1 MAPQINGTSAQE
13 EEEKDNE
20 EQGFYEIEKNLN
32 KLCDF
37 LRSNEGPVVREAVE
51 MDKRVY
57 YLKGEKLVNFL
68 FEPKK
73 GVKWPKSLP
82 RFASR
87 QDAIDVCKNLCD
99 LHYMHRSEKVGKG
112 ELAVSR
118 VRDFDETAYFTW
130 MYEGNKAFSHMMTTL
145 LIIGFL
151 FFTCY
156 PIWPQWLKIFAWY
169 MSVTF
174 LIVVFSICLV
184 RGSIFTM
191 VWILGYDFWI
201 LPNLFDEELN
211 VSDSF
216 KPLYSLQKSAPGQGI
231 FRLGVL
237 VGVSSFC
244 WWAITQPSEFDGML
258 AAQKSFID
266 DLYSGNL
273 LSDTSQNAKDNID
286 KPFGSKSLEE
296 LLEDLDSADDRKE
309 NEAPKIVT
317 EEEKLDSMFDNLMD
331 EEEDIDPDIE

>member
-1 MAPQINGTSAQE
+1 MGTSNGTSKAE
-13 EEEKDNE
+13 EP
-20 EQGFYEIEKNLN
+20 GFYENEKNID

-37 LRSNEGPVVREAVE
+37 LRSNDGPVVREAVE

-82 RFASR
+82 RFKSR
-87 QDAIDVCKNLCD
+87 QDAIDVCKALCE

-118 VRDFDETAYFTW
+118 IRDFDETTYFTW
-130 MYEGNKAFSHMMTTL
+130 MYEGNKTFSHFMTTL
-145 LIIGFL
+145 LIVGFL

-174 LIVVFSICLV
+174 LIVVFTLCLV
-184 RGSIFTM
+184 RGFVFMI
-191 VWILGYDFWI
+191 VWILGYDLWI

-216 KPLYSLQKSAPGQGI
+216 KPIYSCIKSAPGQGI
-231 FRLGVL
+231 YRLGVL

-244 WWAITQPSEFDGML
+244 YWAVTQPSEFDGFIT
-258 AAQKSFID
+258 AQKSFLD

-273 LSDTSQNAKDNID
+273 LGDKSQVDKDNID
-286 KPFGSKSLEE
+286 VPFGQKSLEK
-296 LLEDLDSADDRKE
+296 LLEDLDSEDDLEE
-309 NEAPKIVT
+309 NAPPKVIT
-317 EEEKLDSMFDNLMD
+317 EEEKLSSMFDNLMD